1 MKNGYRELYDAA
13 WRVSVDARE
22 RVRGQAAE
30 VFGKDAEWTR
40 SFDFQRPVEGYG
52 SIKGFRFMND
62 GENNRM
68 FVIRHDGNFE
78 LLPDRP
84 DEKFV
89 SRMMSELEQAKLNP
103 TRICGWY
110 DSETA
115 AREERRLNHHNT
127 NPASRSTVTEVC
139 PGFFFVHHDDFSAC
153 LKNSS
158 NQRIDCPI
166 MHNEFITDFRYAGSL
181 DGMEHF
187 AYEAVPD
194 YGGQTIYGL
203 FDVNGRESY
212 FPHINEYDNRDR
224 LVPAVCKAFQEMVKE
239 REMAEGKGLGRSD
252 GRGGDRE
259 MGQANEAKAEK
270 DLGERRGLRM

>member
-1 MKNGYRELYDAA
+1 MNDRYKEMFASA

-22 RVRGQAAE
+22 KVRGQAAE

-40 SFDFQRPVEGYG
+40 SFDFQRPVDGYG
-52 SIKGFRFMND
+52 SIKGFRFMSD
-62 GENNRM
+62 GDKTRM
-68 FVIRHDGNFE
+68 FIIRHDATFE
-78 LLPDRP
+78 ELPQKP
-84 DEKFV
+84 DERFV
-89 SRMMSELEQAKLNP
+89 GTMLSELEQAKNNP
-103 TRICGWY
+103 IRICGWY
-110 DSETA
+110 DSEAA
-115 AREERRLNHHNT
+115 AREEKRLNYHNT
-127 NPASRSTVTEVC
+127 DPTCRSTVKEVC

-158 NQRIDCPI
+158 NQKIDCPI
-166 MHNEFITDFRYAGSL
+166 SHNEFITDFRYAGSL
-181 DGMEHF
+181 DGREHS

-239 REMAEGKGLGRSD
+239 REKAEDRGLEREPGRS
-252 GRGGDRE
+252 GDRV
-259 MGQANEAKAEK
+259 MGRANEEKAEK
-270 DLGERRGLRM
+270 DLGERRGLRL

>member
-1 MKNGYRELYDAA
+1 MKNCYRELYDAA

-22 RVRGQAAE
+22 KVRGQAAE

-40 SFDFQRPVEGYG
+40 SFDFQKPVEGYG
-52 SIKGFRFMND
+52 SIKGFRFMTD
-62 GENNRM
+62 GDKTRM

-78 LLPDRP
+78 ALPEKP
-84 DEKFV
+84 DERFV
-89 SRMMSELEQAKLNP
+89 TKMLAELEQAKLNP

-115 AREERRLNHHNT
+115 AREEKRLNHHNT
-127 NPASRSTVTEVC
+127 NPTCRSTVKEVS
-139 PGFFFVHHDDFSAC
+139 PGFFFVHYDDLSAC

-166 MHNEFITDFRYAGSL
+166 IHNEFITDFKYAGSL
-181 DGMEHF
+181 DGHEHF
-187 AYEAVPD
+187 AYEAVSD
-194 YGGQTIYGL
+194 YGGQTVYGL
-203 FDVNGRESY
+203 FDVNGKESY
-212 FPHINEYDNRDR
+212 FPRINEYDNRDR

-239 REMAEGKGLGRSD
+239 REMAESKGLGMTS

-259 MGQANEAKAEK
+259 MCQANEAKAEK
-270 DLGERRGLRM
+270 DLGERRGLKL

>member
-1 MKNGYRELYDAA
+1 M
-13 WRVSVDARE
+13 
-22 RVRGQAAE
+22 
-30 VFGKDAEWTR
+30 
-40 SFDFQRPVEGYG
+40 
-52 SIKGFRFMND
+52 
-62 GENNRM
+62 
-68 FVIRHDGNFE
+68 
-78 LLPDRP
+78 
-84 DEKFV
+84 
-89 SRMMSELEQAKLNP
+89 
-103 TRICGWY
+103 
-110 DSETA
+110 
-115 AREERRLNHHNT
+115 
-127 NPASRSTVTEVC
+127 TEVC

-181 DGMEHF
+181 DGREHF
-187 AYEAVPD
+187 AYEAVTD

-224 LVPAVCKAFQEMVKE
+224 LVPAVCKAFQDMVKE

>member
-22 RVRGQAAE
+22 KVRGQTAE

-40 SFDFQRPVEGYG
+40 SFDFQKPVEGYG

-62 GENNRM
+62 GENTRM
-68 FVIRHDGNFE
+68 FLIRHDGNFE

-89 SRMMSELEQAKLNP
+89 SRMMSELEQAKRNP

-115 AREERRLNHHNT
+115 AREEKRLNHHNT

-166 MHNEFITDFRYAGSL
+166 MHNEFITDFKYAGSL
-181 DGMEHF
+181 DGREHF

-224 LVPAVCKAFQEMVKE
+224 LVLAVCKAFQEMVKE
-239 REMAEGKGLGRSD
+239 REMAEGRGLEREPRKSGE
-252 GRGGDRE
+252 RE
-259 MGQANEAKAEK
+259 MGRANEEKAEK

>member
-1 MKNGYRELYDAA
+1 MKNGYRELYDSA
-13 WRVSVDARE
+13 WKVSVDARE
-22 RVRGQAAE
+22 KVRGQAAE

-40 SFDFQRPVEGYG
+40 SFDFQKPVEEYG
-52 SIKGFRFMND
+52 SIKGFRFMTD
-62 GENNRM
+62 GDKTRM

-78 LLPDRP
+78 ALPEKP
-84 DEKFV
+84 DERFV
-89 SRMMSELEQAKLNP
+89 TKMLSELGQAKLNP

-181 DGMEHF
+181 DGREHF

-259 MGQANEAKAEK
+259 MGHANEAKAEK

>member
-1 MKNGYRELYDAA
+1 M
-13 WRVSVDARE
+13 
-22 RVRGQAAE
+22 
-30 VFGKDAEWTR
+30 
-40 SFDFQRPVEGYG
+40 
-52 SIKGFRFMND
+52 
-62 GENNRM
+62 
-68 FVIRHDGNFE
+68 
-78 LLPDRP
+78 
-84 DEKFV
+84 
-89 SRMMSELEQAKLNP
+89 
-103 TRICGWY
+103 
-110 DSETA
+110 
-115 AREERRLNHHNT
+115 
-127 NPASRSTVTEVC
+127 
-139 PGFFFVHHDDFSAC
+139 
-153 LKNSS
+153 
-158 NQRIDCPI
+158 
-166 MHNEFITDFRYAGSL
+166 YAGSL
-181 DGMEHF
+181 DGREHF